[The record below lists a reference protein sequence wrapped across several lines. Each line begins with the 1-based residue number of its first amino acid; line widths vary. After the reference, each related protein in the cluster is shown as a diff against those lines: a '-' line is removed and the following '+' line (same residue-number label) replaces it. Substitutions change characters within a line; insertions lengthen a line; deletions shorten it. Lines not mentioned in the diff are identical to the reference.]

1 MKRRIPHLRW
11 WITALLFA
19 STVINY
25 VDRQTLSILAR
36 AIQNELGMDDLDY
49 AHVVQA
55 FLLAY
60 TLAYLLA
67 GRVTDWLGTRASL
80 ALFLGWWSL
89 ANLATGFARTAF
101 QLGVC
106 RFLLGLGEAG
116 NYTAAP
122 KAVSEWFLPRE
133 RGLAVGIYT
142 AGAMVGATISP
153 PLVSWLGASFGWRM
167 AFVVTGGLGLLWL
180 IPWLWLYREPWR
192 HPRIT
197 PEEAAQA
204 PAQPS
209 LAQPRSS
216 ALGLWKE
223 AFSRRDAWLLMC
235 ARLLTDPVWSFY
247 LFWFPKYL
255 MDARGLT
262 LAGVGKVAWVVYL
275 AADLGSVVGGAM
287 SGRLIRRGARPVT
300 ARLWVMRTAAMV
312 APLGALVALKP
323 PLEVALLLG
332 ALVSFCHLTWQ
343 VTLTAL
349 AVDVFPPRIVAT
361 VFGLIAAGSGLGG
374 FLSTGGVGRLVS
386 AYSYAPVFAL
396 MALLHPCAYLVARN
410 VADRRSDRASPQ
422 SGKIGS

>member
-11 WITALLFA
+11 WITGLLFA

-36 AIQNELGMDDLDY
+36 TIQNELAMDDLDY

-60 TLAYLLA
+60 TVAYLLA

-89 ANLATGFARTAF
+89 ANMATGLVRNAY
-101 QLGVC
+101 QLGLC

-122 KAVSEWFLPRE
+122 KAVSEWFLPKD

-153 PLVSWLGASFGWRM
+153 PLISWLGGTWGWRA
-167 AFVVTGGLGLLWL
+167 AFFATGALGLLWL
-180 IPWLWLYREPWR
+180 IPWWWLYREPWR

-197 PEEAAQA
+197 AEEAAQT
-204 PAQPS
+204 PARPAA
-209 LAQPRSS
+209 AQCQGS
-216 ALGLWKE
+216 GWNLWKE
-223 AFSRRDAWLLMC
+223 AFSSRAAWLLMS
-235 ARLLTDPVWSFY
+235 ARLLTDPVWYFY

-262 LAGVGKVAWVVYL
+262 LSGVGKVAWVVYL
-275 AADLGSVVGGAM
+275 AADLGSVIGGAL
-287 SGRLIRRGARPVT
+287 SGRLIRRGDRPVA
-300 ARLWVMRTAAMV
+300 ARLKVMGGAALL
-312 APLGALVALKP
+312 APLGALVALRP
-323 PLEVALLLG
+323 PLEIVLLLG

-349 AVDVFPPRIVAT
+349 AVDLFPSRIVAT

-374 FLSTGGVGRLVS
+374 LLSTDAVGRLVS

-396 MALLHPCAYLVARN
+396 MALLHPCAFAVARN
-410 VADRRSDRASPQ
+410 VKRK
-422 SGKIGS
+422 G